1 MNVIIKREWNNRTIE
16 TEITTD
22 RAGIKIVMS
31 LDAFVNHVVAEVL
44 TSELM
49 PKFAAKKKTIFGWLK
64 SSESMESIDFNAIVE
79 NAIRA
84 AATATVEAAK
94 KNTEHAP

>member
-22 RAGIKIVMS
+22 RDGIKIVMS
-31 LDAFVNHVVAEVL
+31 LDAFVGHVVAEVTARL
-44 TSELM
+44 KI
-49 PKFAAKKKTIFGWLK
+49 PAAANGGLWGRVKTMFVAEAAAQGNNI
-64 SSESMESIDFNAIVE
+64 IE
-79 NAIRA
+79 NALRA
-84 AATATVEAAK
+84 AVTATIEAAK